1 MIEVLTQS
9 ANIKIII
16 IKSCMCSILD
26 LNLKF
31 SIYVCKF
38 YVKLS
43 CRQSLNEL
51 HLKTRQ
57 NSSTKLKQI
66 SKFLNERL
74 TNIDIIDQQYS
85 YHCNMKWIHTLM

>member
-9 ANIKIII
+9 ENIKIII

-31 SIYVCKF
+31 SIYVYMF
-38 YVKLS
+38 YVKLF
-43 CRQSLNEL
+43 CRQSLDEL

-57 NSSTKLKQI
+57 NSSTKSEQI

-74 TNIDIIDQQYS
+74 TNIHILTNNILT
-85 YHCNMKWIHTLM
+85 IAI